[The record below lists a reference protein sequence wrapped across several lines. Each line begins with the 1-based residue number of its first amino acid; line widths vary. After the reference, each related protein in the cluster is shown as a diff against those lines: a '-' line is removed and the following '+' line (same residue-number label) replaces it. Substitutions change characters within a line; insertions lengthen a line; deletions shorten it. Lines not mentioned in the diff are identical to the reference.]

1 MVGGGRWGARCEV
14 HRGLRRCRKSSRS
27 REVASCGSCGKL
39 WEVVGVAGDAEGGA
53 ERGCEVPDGLAASAG
68 VAHKAPG
75 WHQVNSK

>member
-39 WEVVGVAGDAEGGA
+39 WEVVGVAGDAEGG
-53 ERGCEVPDGLAASAG
+53 EEWVGMMVRGAG
-68 VAHKAPG
+68 TAHG
-75 WHQVNSK
+75 T

>member
-39 WEVVGVAGDAEGGA
+39 WEVVGVAGDAEGG
-53 ERGCEVPDGLAASAG
+53 EEWVGMMRRGVRGAG
-68 VAHKAPG
+68 TAHG
-75 WHQVNSK
+75 T